1 MATKTLHD
9 LFLNELK
16 DLYSAE
22 QQLTRTLPKMA
33 RAATN
38 PELKQGFEHHLEQT
52 KVQVERLDTVF
63 KGLEAS
69 PRGQSCEAMEG
80 LLAEAQELTELGLE
94 PDALDA
100 ALIAAAQK
108 VEHYEIASYGTVCTW
123 AKAMQHD
130 QALTLLLETLA
141 EEKATDET
149 LTKLAKTTVN
159 AAAARHTHPR
169 AA

>member
-16 DLYSAE
+16 DIYNAE
-22 QQLTRTLPKMA
+22 KQLTRALPKMA

-38 PELKQGFEHHLEQT
+38 PELKQGIEHHLEQT
-52 KVQVERLDTVF
+52 KGQVERLDSVF
-63 KGLEAS
+63 ESLDAS
-69 PRGQSCEAMEG
+69 SRGQTCEAMEG
-80 LLAEAQELTELGLE
+80 LLAEAQELMELGLE

-108 VEHYEIASYGTVCTW
+108 VEHYEIATYGTVCTW
-123 AKAMQHD
+123 AKAMKHEK
-130 QALTLLLETLA
+130 ALDLLLETLA
-141 EEKATDET
+141 EEKETDEI
-149 LTKLAKTTVN
+149 LTKLAKSAVN
-159 AAAARHTHPR
+159 TAAARHAHPQ

>member
-52 KVQVERLDTVF
+52 RGHVERLDTVF
-63 KGLEAS
+63 KGLDAS
-69 PRGQSCEAMEG
+69 PRGQTCEAMEG

-123 AKAMQHD
+123 AKAMKHD
-130 QALTLLLETLA
+130 DALALLLETLA

-159 AAAARHTHPR
+159 VAAARHAHPR

>member
-22 QQLTRTLPKMA
+22 QQLTRALPKMA

-38 PELKQGFEHHLEQT
+38 PELRQGFEHHLEQT
-52 KVQVERLDTVF
+52 KTQVERLDSVF
-63 KGLEAS
+63 KGLDTS
-69 PRGQSCEAMEG
+69 PRGQGCEAMEG

-123 AKAMQHD
+123 AKAMKHD
-130 QALTLLLETLA
+130 EALNLLLETLA

-159 AAAARHTHPR
+159 TAAARHAHPR

>member
-52 KVQVERLDTVF
+52 RTHVQRLDSVF
-63 KGLEAS
+63 KGLDAA

-108 VEHYEIASYGTVCTW
+108 VEHYEIAAYGTVCTW
-123 AKAMQHD
+123 AKAMKHD
-130 QALTLLLETLA
+130 EALTLLLETLA

-159 AAAARHTHPR
+159 TAAARHTHPR

>member
-22 QQLTRTLPKMA
+22 QQLTRALPKMA

-52 KVQVERLDTVF
+52 KTHVERLDRVF
-63 KGLEAS
+63 KGLDVS

-123 AKAMQHD
+123 AKAMKHEE
-130 QALTLLLETLA
+130 ALALLLETLA

-149 LTKLAKTTVN
+149 LTKLAKTAVN
-159 AAAARHTHPR
+159 TAAARHAHPR

>member
-16 DLYSAE
+16 DIYSAE
-22 QQLTRTLPKMA
+22 KQLTRALPKMA

-38 PELKQGFEHHLEQT
+38 PELKQGIEHHLEQT
-52 KVQVERLDTVF
+52 KGQVERLDAVF
-63 KGLEAS
+63 ESLDAS
-69 PRGQSCEAMEG
+69 SRGQTCEAMEG
-80 LLAEAQELTELGLE
+80 LLAEAQELMELGLE

-108 VEHYEIASYGTVCTW
+108 VEHYEIATYGTVCTW
-123 AKAMQHD
+123 AKAMKHE
-130 QALTLLLETLA
+130 QALNLLLETLA
-141 EEKATDET
+141 EEKETDEI
-149 LTKLAKTTVN
+149 LTKLAKTAVN
-159 AAAARHTHPR
+159 AAAMRHAQ

>member
-16 DLYSAE
+16 DIYNAE
-22 QQLTRTLPKMA
+22 MQLTRALPKMA
-33 RAATN
+33 HAATN
-38 PELKQGFEHHLEQT
+38 PELKQGFERHLKET
-52 KVQVERLDTVF
+52 KGHVERLDGVF
-63 KGLEAS
+63 ESLDAS
-69 PRGQSCEAMEG
+69 SRGQTCEAMEG

-108 VEHYEIASYGTVCTW
+108 VEHYEIATYGTICTW
-123 AKAMQHD
+123 AKAMKHD
-130 QALTLLLETLA
+130 EALTLLLETLA

-159 AAAARHTHPR
+159 TTAARHAHPR

>member
-52 KVQVERLDTVF
+52 KGHVGRLDTVF
-63 KGLEAS
+63 KGLDAS
-69 PRGQSCEAMEG
+69 PRGQTCEAMEG
-80 LLAEAQELTELGLE
+80 LLAEAHELTELGLE

-123 AKAMQHD
+123 AKAMKLD
-130 QALTLLLETLA
+130 DALNLLLETLA
-141 EEKATDET
+141 EEKETDET
-149 LTKLAKTTVN
+149 LTKLAKTAVN
-159 AAAARHTHPR
+159 TAAARHAHPR

>member
-16 DLYSAE
+16 DIYNAE
-22 QQLTRTLPKMA
+22 KQLTRALPKMA

-52 KVQVERLDTVF
+52 RGQVERLDSVF
-63 KGLEAS
+63 ESLDAS
-69 PRGQSCEAMEG
+69 SRGQTCEAMEG
-80 LLAEAQELTELGLE
+80 LLAEAQELMELGLE
-94 PDALDA
+94 PDAMDA

-108 VEHYEIASYGTVCTW
+108 VEHYEIATYGTVCTW
-123 AKAMQHD
+123 AKAMKHEE
-130 QALTLLLETLA
+130 ALDLLLETLA
-141 EEKATDET
+141 EEKETDQI
-149 LTKLAKTTVN
+149 LTKLAKTAVN
-159 AAAARHTHPR
+159 TAAARHAHPQ

>member
-52 KVQVERLDTVF
+52 RVQVERLDTVF
-63 KGLEAS
+63 EGLDAS
-69 PRGQSCEAMEG
+69 PRGQSCEADG
-80 LLAEAQELTELGLE
+80 GAAGRGAGTDRARARARRARRRADRRGAEASSITRSPPTAPSAPG
-94 PDALDA
+94 
-100 ALIAAAQK
+100 
-108 VEHYEIASYGTVCTW
+108 
-123 AKAMQHD
+123 
-130 QALTLLLETLA
+130 
-141 EEKATDET
+141 
-149 LTKLAKTTVN
+149 
-159 AAAARHTHPR
+159 PR
-169 AA
+169 R